1 MNEQELLAELK
12 RIVQNYQILQGLK
25 QIVNNAKKDRNGNY
39 HSEKDGKFIS
49 KYSYEGQKEMM
60 DYLLISPAE
69 FQYVVSLINTEY
81 FSKYKDLRNITHYIH
96 GFIYKV
102 KNRGFN
108 NYLFYDKIIYDE
120 DKKDD
125 WNL

>member
-12 RIVQNYQILQGLK
+12 RIVQNYEILQGLK
-25 QIVNNAKKDRNGNY
+25 QFVNNAKKDRNGNY

-60 DYLLISPAE
+60 DYLLISPTE

-81 FSKYKDLRNITHYIH
+81 KAAYKNKKIIKHFTFN
-96 GFIYKV
+96 FIYFAE
-102 KNRGFN
+102 NHGFN
-108 NYLFYDKIIYDE
+108 NYKFYDKISNETPIKE
-120 DKKDD
+120 
-125 WNL
+125 